1 MERTRV
7 LIVEDEIALGDALR
21 SGFEAEGFL
30 ADIARDG
37 SVGLDKALTN
47 TYDVI
52 LLDILLPKINGFK
65 VCSSIRES
73 GNWTPILMLTAK
85 HGEYDHAEAL
95 DTGADDYLTKP
106 FSFVVLLAH
115 VRALARRS
123 DRLRNAMPLE
133 IGDLVVD
140 PLSRRVTHGGARVE
154 LTAREFALLEYLA
167 QHGEEV
173 VTKTNMLD
181 DLWDTTFDGDPNI
194 VEVYIGR
201 LRRKLECSSRK
212 CGIETVRGVG
222 YRLTGDPR

>member
-1 MERTRV
+1 M
-7 LIVEDEIALGDALR
+7 LIVEDEVSLGDALQR
-21 SGFEAEGFL
+21 GFEAESFL
-30 ADIARDG
+30 VDIARDG

-65 VCSSIRES
+65 VCSKIREA

-133 IGDLVVD
+133 VGDLVVD
-140 PLSRRVTHGGARVE
+140 PLTRRVNHSGERVE

-167 QHGEEV
+167 QHGEQV
-173 VTKTNMLD
+173 VTKTNLLD
-181 DLWDTTFDGDPNI
+181 DLWDTTYDGDPNI

-201 LRRKLECSSRK
+201 LRRKLECRTHK
-212 CGIETVRGVG
+212 CAIETIRGAG
-222 YRLTGDPR
+222 YRLTSDPR

>member
-1 MERTRV
+1 MEATRV
-7 LIVEDEIALGDALR
+7 LIVDDEIALGDALQR
-21 SGFEAEGFL
+21 GFEAEGFFV
-30 ADIARDG
+30 DIARDG
-37 SVGLDKALTN
+37 AAGLDKALTH

-65 VCSSIRES
+65 VCSMIREA
-73 GNWTPILMLTAK
+73 GVWTPILMLTAK

-123 DRLRNAMPLE
+123 GRLQNATSLE

-140 PLSRRVTHGGARVE
+140 SLSRRVTHGGERVE
-154 LTAREFALLEYLA
+154 LTAREFALLEYMA
-167 QHGEEV
+167 QHAEHV
-173 VTKTNMLD
+173 VTKTDMLD
-181 DLWDTTFDGDPNI
+181 DLWDTAYDGDPNI
-194 VEVYIGR
+194 VEVYVGR
-201 LRRKLECSSRK
+201 LRRKLECATRK
-212 CGIETVRGVG
+212 CAIETIRGAG

>member
-1 MERTRV
+1 MEGTRV
-7 LIVEDEIALGDALR
+7 LIVEDEIALGDALQR
-21 SGFEAEGFL
+21 GFEAEHFL
-30 ADIARDG
+30 VDIARDG

-65 VCSSIRES
+65 VCSKIREA

-85 HGEYDHAEAL
+85 HGEYDHVEAL

-123 DRLRNAMPLE
+123 DRLRNATPLE

-140 PLSRRVTHGGARVE
+140 PLSRRVTHGGERVE
-154 LTAREFALLEYLA
+154 LTAREFALLEYMA
-167 QHGEEV
+167 QHGEQV
-173 VTKTNMLD
+173 VTKTDLLD
-181 DLWDTTFDGDPNI
+181 DLWDTAYDGDPNI

-201 LRRKLECSSRK
+201 LRRKLECPTLK
-212 CGIETVRGVG
+212 CAIETIRGAG

>member
-1 MERTRV
+1 MQGTRV
-7 LIVEDEIALGDALR
+7 LIVEDEVSLGDALQR
-21 SGFEAEGFL
+21 GFEAENFL
-30 ADIARDG
+30 VDIARDG

-65 VCSSIRES
+65 VCSNIREA

-133 IGDLVVD
+133 VGDLVVD
-140 PLSRRVTHGGARVE
+140 PLARRVTHSGERVE
-154 LTAREFALLEYLA
+154 LTAREFALLEFMA
-167 QHGEEV
+167 QHGEQV
-173 VTKTNMLD
+173 VTKTDLLD
-181 DLWDTTFDGDPNI
+181 DLWDTAYDGDPNI

-201 LRRKLECSSRK
+201 LRRKLECPTHK
-212 CGIETVRGVG
+212 CAIETIRGSG

>member
-1 MERTRV
+1 M
-7 LIVEDEIALGDALR
+7 EDEVALGEALQK
-21 SGFEAEGFL
+21 GFENEGFL
-30 ADIARDG
+30 VDVARDG
-37 SVGLDKALTN
+37 SIGLDKALTH

-65 VCSSIRES
+65 VCSNIREA

-115 VRALARRS
+115 VRALTRRS
-123 DRLRNAMPLE
+123 MRLQNATPFE

-140 PLSRRVTHGGARVE
+140 PLSRKVTHGGERVE

-167 QHGEEV
+167 QHAEQV
-173 VTKTNMLD
+173 VAKINILD
-181 DLWDTTFDGDPNI
+181 DLWDIAFDGDQNI
-194 VEVYIGR
+194 VEVYVGR
-201 LRRKLECSSRK
+201 LRRKLDCATHK
-212 CGIETVRGVG
+212 CGIETVRGAG
-222 YRLTGDPR
+222 YRLTSDPR

>member
-1 MERTRV
+1 MEGTRV
-7 LIVEDEIALGDALR
+7 LIVEDEVALGDALQT
-21 SGFEAEGFL
+21 GFKAEGFHV
-30 ADIARDG
+30 DIARDG
-37 SVGLDKALTN
+37 SVGLDKALAN

-65 VCSSIRES
+65 VCSSIREA

-133 IGDLVVD
+133 VGDLVVD
-140 PLSRRVTHGGARVE
+140 PLTRRVTHSGERVE

-167 QHGEEV
+167 QHGEQV
-173 VTKTNMLD
+173 VTKTDLLD

-212 CGIETVRGVG
+212 CGIETVRGAG
-222 YRLTGDPR
+222 YRLTSDPR